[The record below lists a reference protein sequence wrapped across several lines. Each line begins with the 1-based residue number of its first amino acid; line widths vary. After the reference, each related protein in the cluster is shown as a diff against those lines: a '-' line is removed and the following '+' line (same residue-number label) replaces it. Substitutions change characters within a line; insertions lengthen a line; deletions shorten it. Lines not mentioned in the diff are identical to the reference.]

1 MPELHLWHAE
11 HVCGFQDRHMVDIA
25 TTDLGS
31 DSSNQPISDKPK
43 QFVLSPVADDSTV
56 CAVTCVA

>member
-1 MPELHLWHAE
+1 
-11 HVCGFQDRHMVDIA
+11 MVDIA